1 MILIEKENG
10 QIFEVYKSRKEFAE
24 LVKDLQ
30 WSENGIWEDE
40 DSSLTLTYKDGT
52 EVSYM
57 LGDKKKPLRLAEVV
71 KGCLDCGSMSIYNME
86 IIYNE
91 HYEDYDVKED

>member
-1 MILIEKENG
+1 M
-10 QIFEVYKSRKEFAE
+10 
-24 LVKDLQ
+24 Q
-30 WSENGIWEDE
+30 WSEDGIWEDE

-57 LGDKKKPLRLAEVV
+57 LGDKKKPLKLHEIIS
-71 KGCLDCGSMSIYNME
+71 GCLDCGSTSIYNYE

-91 HYEDYDVKED
+91 HYEDYDVKEL